1 MKGLVLKAVLMHPET
16 TLASS
21 AGGGDWPVVE
31 GKVGE
36 NGEDQQFQK
45 YDQSI
50 ANACSCLGSGSS
62 QFQGQEDAW
71 AEGQS
76 CSSAF

>member
-1 MKGLVLKAVLMHPET
+1 MHPET

-21 AGGGDWPVVE
+21 AGGVDWPVIKS
-31 GKVGE
+31 KVGE
-36 NGEDQQFQK
+36 SGEDQQFQR

-50 ANACSCLGSGSS
+50 ANACSFLGSGLS
-62 QFQGQEDAW
+62 QFQVQEDAW
-71 AEGQS
+71 AKGQS